1 MRCHLIVAFKAYYGH
16 GVMRGCLRIRTIYP
30 MNHTI
35 KSMLIAAA
43 ALTAVSS
50 YAQDKS
56 TLDLLVKKGII
67 TAEERAV
74 ALQSASEARAAA
86 GLNKIFVKE
95 DNAKRLTFSGRI
107 QTQYESIGGDYTDNA
122 GTKTEVVDISTAFMR
137 RLYLGFRADIGEGIS
152 AEIVNNFADNTLDK
166 ALFTAETSYGTFV
179 LGYQKVQWGLEEN
192 TSSSKLLTVERSAS
206 NRFWNEAVS
215 SSSIGRLGFGARHTG
230 LHYSNKYAVDA
241 AQTIDY
247 GFSVAN
253 ALQGQGTSTGN
264 NDIGTW
270 ANLIY
275 SYKIS
280 DTNRHS
286 IGVNWGAARDSRDA
300 AATATAA
307 GVGSAQIKG
316 FNPYIKSQFDKLIVQ
331 AEMISTTNEARGA
344 TASSIERKP
353 EGYTVLAAYKF
364 TDQIEGVVRYSQL
377 DTDGQG
383 ATFSGL
389 YRDATNFASSGLPL
403 YNKFDSMYYGVNYYF
418 VDHNAKIMF
427 GYEKAKASQR
437 LGSTSSATGTSAL
450 GGLIGS
456 GKADSD
462 IFRLQAQ
469 VLF

>member
-1 MRCHLIVAFKAYYGH
+1 
-16 GVMRGCLRIRTIYP
+16 

-74 ALQSASEARAAA
+74 ALQSASEARTAA

-95 DNAKRLTFSGRI
+95 DATKRLTFSGRV
-107 QTQYESIGGDYTDNA
+107 QTQYESIGGETTDSA
-122 GTKTEVVDISTAFMR
+122 GNKAEVTDVSTAFMR
-137 RLYLGFRADIGEGIS
+137 RLYLGFKADMGEGIS

-166 ALFTAETSYGTFV
+166 AIFTAETTYGNFV

-206 NRFWNEAVS
+206 NRFWNEGVS
-215 SSSIGRLGFGARHTG
+215 SSARLGFGARHTG

-253 ALQGQGTSTGN
+253 ALQGQATSTGN
-264 NDIGTW
+264 NDLGTW
-270 ANLIY
+270 ANIIY

-286 IGVNWGAARDSRDA
+286 IGVNWGAARDTREA
-300 AATATAA
+300 NATST
-307 GVGSAQIKG
+307 GSGISGNDAQIKG

-364 TDQIEGVVRYSQL
+364 TDQIEGVIRYSQL

-383 ATFSGL
+383 ANFSGL
-389 YRDATNFASSGLPL
+389 YRDAAAFSSSVF
-403 YNKFDSMYYGVNYYF
+403 YNKFDSIYYGVNYYF
-418 VDHNAKIMF
+418 VDHNAKIML
-427 GYEKAKASQR
+427 GYEKAKASER

-450 GGLIGS
+450 GGVIGS